1 MLAVAIGVFLLL
13 GGPIWAHRWD
23 PDASIVY
30 SYVPIP
36 ILVFAILL
44 AKRRFSLRG
53 FALESLRLIV
63 LKFGLTAAFLIAL
76 WTTQDP
82 PPPDRPL
89 DPLSRRTPTP
99 APLRVATPTATPAA
113 SVIPASSRGDVAGTA
128 RGLDGSPLA
137 DAIVYVASGLERFVF
152 APKADVPLELTARGL
167 APDPLMVDTGGSAL
181 IRSGDGRLHTL
192 HAWVG
197 AGEALFNV
205 PLLPSGAERRV
216 TFTKAGAG
224 GIRCE
229 VHPDE
234 AARLLVVAGGYAT
247 RTAADGSF
255 RLTGVPAGA
264 IRIAL
269 LGETGPGSTR
279 DVVVAAGANVDG
291 SLALRPAPAPGSTAR
306 D

>member
-44 AKRRFSLRG
+44 ATRRFGLRA
-53 FALESLRLIV
+53 FVLESLRLTV
-63 LKFGLTAAFLIAL
+63 LKFGLTAGFLIVL
-76 WTTQDP
+76 WTTQTP

-89 DPLSRRTPTP
+89 DPVARRTPTP
-99 APLRVATPTATPAA
+99 AALTTAVPTATPAV
-113 SVIPASSRGDVAGTA
+113 SEIPASARGEVAGTA
-128 RGLDGSPLA
+128 RGVDGSPLA
-137 DAIVYVASGLERFVF
+137 NAVVYVSGLETLVF
-152 APKADVPLELTARGL
+152 APAADVRLELTPRGL
-167 APDPLMVDTGGSAL
+167 APDPLIVDTGGSAL

-216 TFTKAGAG
+216 TFGKAGAG

-229 VHPDE
+229 VHTGE
-234 AARLLVVAGGYAT
+234 AARLLVVTGGFAT
-247 RTAADGSF
+247 RTAGDGRF
-255 RLTGVPAGA
+255 RLTGIPAGP

-269 LGETGPGSTR
+269 LGETGRGSTR
-279 DVVVAAGANVDG
+279 DVVVAAGASVDG
-291 SLALRPAPAPGSTAR
+291 SLALLPDGAPTPTPR